1 MRPSDLLR
9 TGLLTT
15 LAAAASSAPAQDPVL
30 DRQVVASTGDEAIGT
45 GIALE
50 FTLGDLVVY
59 TDLGTQGAPFTQGFH
74 QLTDDPTGTAEMAT
88 TNDRT
93 AYPNPTANRVRIEW
107 GSTAKGMGTVILYDA
122 LGKRLHTERVNLSL
136 AYACDL
142 SPFAVGAYLVRCM
155 PDNGQVISMPVQKA
169 R

>member
-74 QLTDDPTGTAEMAT
+74 QLTDDPTGTAEMASSISS
-88 TNDRT
+88 
-93 AYPNPTANRVRIEW
+93 ACSCAW
-107 GSTAKGMGTVILYDA
+107 
-122 LGKRLHTERVNLSL
+122 RLLEPVAGLALSL
-136 AYACDL
+136 RPA
-142 SPFAVGAYLVRCM
+142 
-155 PDNGQVISMPVQKA
+155 
-169 R
+169 